1 MGRKSEYT
9 EEVANAICEQLA
21 EGIPLREICRQDGMP
36 AWRTV
41 YDWKDAH
48 PDFATRITRAR
59 EIGED
64 AISQECLR
72 IADTPV
78 MGTKTV
84 SKATGMEIT
93 EGDMIEHRKLQIETR
108 LKLLAKWNPKKWGDK
123 MQHTGEDGGPLTV
136 NIVRYGEQE

>member
-9 EEVANAICEQLA
+9 EEIANAICEQLA
-21 EGIPLREICRQDGMP
+21 EGVPLREICRQDGMP

-41 YDWKDAH
+41 YDWKDAY

-136 NIVRYGEQE
+136 NIVRYGEKD